1 MEEINWTMCVSNRKK
16 KLNYSSAS
24 AEKIN
29 IFIPRILTNVPKTMM
44 VNVFAQ
50 RNIGKVVYI
59 DAKFRTNNEKN
70 EYGFVFMTIEL
81 FRTKEAV
88 EFKHEIR
95 CNLPV
100 QIVYDAPL
108 YWEVKQY
115 LPREQRVGPEQAED
129 QGELEKQDEVQ
140 EQANEKIEKNEE
152 KNQEQIA
159 EQIDFSE
166 YVNNMSFDWLTE
178 STNTT
183 SIWSMSSDFDEI
195 EQLCSRLLINPN
207 LKVDIVQDDECAFW
221 EREIWG

>member
-1 MEEINWTMCVSNRKK
+1 MEETNWTTCVSNRKK
-16 KLNYSSAS
+16 KSAVG

-29 IFIPRILTNVPKTMM
+29 VFIPRILTNVPKTMII
-44 VNVFAQ
+44 NVFAK
-50 RNIGKVVYI
+50 RNIGKVVYV
-59 DAKFRTNNEKN
+59 DAKFRVNNEKN

-95 CNLPV
+95 ANEPV

-115 LPREQRVGPEQAED
+115 LPREQRVGPEQILGAVIEQESKQNLVQAVD
-129 QGELEKQDEVQ
+129 LVQGNV
-140 EQANEKIEKNEE
+140 IEFQGNVIEP
-152 KNQEQIA
+152 IV
-159 EQIDFSE
+159 DFSE

-178 STNTT
+178 STNPT

-207 LKVDIVQDDECAFW
+207 LKVDIVQDDECVFW